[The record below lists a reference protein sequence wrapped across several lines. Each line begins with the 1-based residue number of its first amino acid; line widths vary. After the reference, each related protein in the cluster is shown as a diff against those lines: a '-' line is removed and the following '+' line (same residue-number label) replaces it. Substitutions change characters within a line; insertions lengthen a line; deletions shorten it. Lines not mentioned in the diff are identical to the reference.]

1 MTVTVFSTATCGICH
16 ALMQWL
22 DKKGVV
28 YQKVLVDESGENMA
42 RLMEVS
48 DGAIGVPF
56 SLIEKDDGTK
66 TTIAG
71 FDQKK
76 FEQTLADA

>member
-1 MTVTVFSTATCGICH
+1 MKVTVFSTATCGICH
-16 ALMQWL
+16 ALMGWL
-22 DKKGVV
+22 DKKGLA
-28 YQKVLVDESGENMA
+28 YQKVLVDESNDNMT

-56 SLIEKDDGTK
+56 TLIEKDDGSK
-66 TTIAG
+66 VTIAG

-76 FEQTLADA
+76 FEQTLAT